1 METPQPGE
9 ETPEQPQPQ
18 PPQPQPTDGG
28 VPPSTGEPEVPGD
41 GSMGDEGVYDE

>member
-9 ETPEQPQPQ
+9 ETPEQPQPE

-28 VPPSTGEPEVPGD
+28 VPGEPEVPGD
-41 GSMGDEGVYDE
+41 GSMGDEGVYAE